1 MSFKSAFQPKLFY
14 DSVIR
19 KKSFT
24 LRVVRHWNRFPG
36 EVVDVTS
43 LEVFKVRL
51 VGAFSNLDY

>member
-1 MSFKSAFQPKLFY
+1 
-14 DSVIR
+14 VIR